1 MGRSTDSP
9 DSMTADDTEGMV
21 FERAGPEHT
30 ELLVEM
36 MREFYDF
43 EHLPW
48 DSAVARRGLGMVLG
62 DLSLWEVWLV
72 RRAGEAA
79 GYFVLGF
86 GFSLEFRGRFALLDE
101 LYLREEFRGGGLGR
115 RAIRHAEEVCRG
127 QGIDALRLEV
137 EHRNGGAQAFY
148 RAVGFEG
155 HERYL
160 LTRWI
165 PEVPGG

>member
-1 MGRSTDSP
+1 MADITDE
-9 DSMTADDTEGMV
+9 AV
-21 FERAGPEHT
+21 FERASAEHT
-30 ELLVEM
+30 ELLVQL

-48 DSAVARRGLGMVLG
+48 DGAAARSALGMAL
-62 DLSLWEVWLV
+62 DDPALSEVWLI
-72 RRAGEAA
+72 RRSGEAA

-101 LYLREEFRGGGLGR
+101 LYLREPFRGGGLGR
-115 RAIRHAEEVCRG
+115 RAIRHAEEVCRAR
-127 QGIDALRLEV
+127 GIEALRLEV
-137 EHRNGGAQAFY
+137 EHKNAGAQAFY

-165 PEVPGG
+165 PG